1 MFELPGG
8 GQAIMI
14 GSMIQQNF
22 GETVNYH
29 GYGVYDVEKNE
40 YTTHD
45 LKNEQ
50 PFLHFSI
57 SDIADIENEEENL
70 LNVR

>member
-1 MFELPGG
+1 MFDLPGG
-8 GQAIMI
+8 GKAIMI
-14 GSMIQQNF
+14 GSLIQQNF

-29 GYGVYDVEKNE
+29 GNGIYDVETNQ
-40 YTTHD
+40 YTTRD